1 MMIQNNINI
10 TYDYSIVSLFRM
22 ICIVLASIIVI
33 GLVYCYYYDEHDGA
47 YNAAAD
53 TYNYHDKHHS

>member
-1 MMIQNNINI
+1 
-10 TYDYSIVSLFRM
+10 M

-47 YNAAAD
+47 YNA
-53 TYNYHDKHHS
+53 YNYDDEHNS